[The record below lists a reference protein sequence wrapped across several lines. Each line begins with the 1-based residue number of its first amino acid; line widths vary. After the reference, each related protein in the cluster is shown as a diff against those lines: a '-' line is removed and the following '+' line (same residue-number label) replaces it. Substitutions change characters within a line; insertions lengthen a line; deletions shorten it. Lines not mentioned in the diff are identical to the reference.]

1 MFVLKK
7 RKIALCSLAFSPD
20 GTKLAATGQRGF
32 VQVWDLAA
40 KELDR
45 ELSTGASSN
54 ESVMFLSAAHL
65 GVVVAGGKLAT
76 FDLADGGKRGELP
89 LGDDPRVRAA
99 AVSPDGKRIC
109 LALMGLTACRTL
121 PELAPAWDLPEDK
134 EAHMTW
140 PLSLGW
146 SLDGRSLAMGRF
158 DGIVT
163 LHDGATGK
171 EQGRLGE
178 KGWPQAASVALSPD
192 GGALAWCASAHLRI
206 HHQFGKTH
214 FLAVAWHPAGA
225 FLATANGDGKVDY
238 WDAVTGERRESFDW
252 KAGKLHAL
260 AFDAAGDRAACCS
273 ANGDIIVWDVD
284 R

>member
-1 MFVLKK
+1 M
-7 RKIALCSLAFSPD
+7 
-20 GTKLAATGQRGF
+20 
-32 VQVWDLAA
+32 QVWDLAA
-40 KELDR
+40 KGLDR

-54 ESVMFLSAAHL
+54 ESVMFLSAARL
-65 GVVVAGGKLAT
+65 GVVVTGGKLAT
-76 FDLADGGKRGELP
+76 FDLSDGGKRGELP

-109 LALMGLTACRTL
+109 LALMALTACRTL
-121 PELAPAWDLPEDK
+121 PDLAPAWDLPEDK
-134 EAHMTW
+134 EAHLTW

-146 SLDGRSLAMGRF
+146 SLDGRCLAMGRF

-192 GGALAWCASAHLRI
+192 GGALAWCATANLRI
-206 HHQFGKTH
+206 HGLARSRLRTHHQFGKTH
-214 FLAVAWHPAGA
+214 FLAVAWHPSGA

-238 WDAVTGERRESFDW
+238 WDAATGERRESFDW
-252 KAGKLHAL
+252 GAGKLNAI
-260 AFDAAGDRAACCS
+260 AFDATGDRAACCGKS
-273 ANGDIIVWDVD
+273 GEIVVWDVD